1 MYIVQITFR
10 MHQNLCIVSVQRM
23 FPRNETY
30 LKTKSM
36 NVKGVHCT
44 LSTVYTVH
52 SVQYTLYIV
61 QNTFT
66 RHQNLSKTA
75 KKVAPNM

>member
-1 MYIVQITFR
+1 MYIVQNTFT
-10 MHQNLCIVSVQRM
+10 MHQNLCIVSVQRT

-44 LSTVYTVH
+44 VGVAKIFRFTC
-52 SVQYTLYIV
+52 TLFWSIPTYGRTLL
-61 QNTFT
+61 QSF
-66 RHQNLSKTA
+66 SK
-75 KKVAPNM
+75 K

>member
-1 MYIVQITFR
+1 MYIVQNTFT
-10 MHQNLCIVSVQRM
+10 MHQNLCIVSVQRT

-44 LSTVYTVH
+44 L
-52 SVQYTLYIV
+52 YIV
-61 QNTFT
+61 QNTST

-75 KKVAPNM
+75 KYVKRVIHSVA

>member
-1 MYIVQITFR
+1 MYIVQNTFT
-10 MHQNLCIVSVQRM
+10 MHQNLCIVSVQRT

-44 LSTVYTVH
+44 LYK
-52 SVQYTLYIV
+52 I
-61 QNTFT
+61 
-66 RHQNLSKTA
+66 LSQGIRICQKPP
-75 KKVAPNM
+75 KK

>member
-1 MYIVQITFR
+1 MYIVQNTFT
-10 MHQNLCIVSVQRM
+10 MHQNLCIVSVQRT

-44 LSTVYTVH
+44 VYTV
-52 SVQYTLYIV
+52 QCTLYIV